1 MSSVSRSQR
10 YVRFL
15 AVTTLVVIVALAVG
29 FQPTRRLAGDAGL
42 PAMLIGCGIG
52 FVGAVLAGVVVVLAA
67 PTTPVDRLKAMSY
80 AMAVRLITAVVLGAI
95 AIWSAEVA
103 SRPLLFWLA
112 TSYVVLLPVEVR
124 LAVESQ

>member
-1 MSSVSRSQR
+1 VSGVSRSRR

-15 AVTTLVVIVALAVG
+15 AVTTLIVIVVLAVG

-52 FVGAVLAGVVVVLAA
+52 FVGAVLAGIVMVTSA
-67 PTTPVDRLKAMSY
+67 PATPVDRLKTVFF
-80 AMAVRLITAVVLGAI
+80 AMAVRLITAVVLGIVAL
-95 AIWSAEVA
+95 WLVEVA